1 MNDLKLGV
9 DGDLEMNK
17 MGDLQLT
24 MKGDAVRQYVQ
35 QRLRTF
41 LGEWFLDL
49 DVGVPYFQ
57 DILVK
62 NPNIN
67 QIDGI
72 FKNIILTTPG
82 VVELLSF
89 TMDFDQTVRS
99 LTVEFEYTSYSGEIN
114 LFKETLGG

>member
-1 MNDLKLGV
+1 MSDLKLGV
-9 DGDLEMNK
+9 DGDLEIKNS
-17 MGDLQLT
+17 DLQLT
-24 MKGDAVRQYVQ
+24 TSDDAVRQHLQ

-72 FKNIILTTPG
+72 LKTKILTMPG

-89 TMDFDQTVRS
+89 TMDFDQSARS
-99 LTVEFEYTSYSGEIN
+99 LSIEAEYTSFSGEIN
-114 LFKETLGG
+114 FFTETFGG

>member
-1 MNDLKLGV
+1 MSDLKLGA
-9 DGDLEMNK
+9 DGDLEIKN
-17 MGDLQLT
+17 GDLQLT
-24 MKGDAVRQYVQ
+24 KSDDAVRQHLQ

-72 FKNIILTTPG
+72 LKQKILTTPG

-99 LTVEFEYTSYSGEIN
+99 LSIEFEYTSYSGEIN
-114 LFKETLGG
+114 FFTEIFGG

>member
-1 MNDLKLGV
+1 MSDLKLGA
-9 DGDLEMNK
+9 DGDLAIKNS
-17 MGDLQLT
+17 DLQLT
-24 MKGDAVRQYVQ
+24 TSDDAVRQHLQ

-72 FKNIILTTPG
+72 LKQKILTTPG

-89 TMDFDQTVRS
+89 TMNFDQSARS
-99 LTVEFEYTSYSGEIN
+99 LSIEFEYTFYSGEIN
-114 LFKETLGG
+114 FFTETFGG